1 MYFKCSINRSSSA
14 RHVDKGFTRRSPVR
28 HKGDTQ
34 PPPLAIDNAGV
45 AENFLSDGM
54 LFRDPGERTE
64 DEQKKRRGTRDAC
77 PFLSAA
83 D

>member
-1 MYFKCSINRSSSA
+1 
-14 RHVDKGFTRRSPVR
+14 VR

-54 LFRDPGERTE
+54 LFRDPDEGTE
-64 DEQKKRRGTRDAC
+64 D
-77 PFLSAA
+77 
-83 D
+83 